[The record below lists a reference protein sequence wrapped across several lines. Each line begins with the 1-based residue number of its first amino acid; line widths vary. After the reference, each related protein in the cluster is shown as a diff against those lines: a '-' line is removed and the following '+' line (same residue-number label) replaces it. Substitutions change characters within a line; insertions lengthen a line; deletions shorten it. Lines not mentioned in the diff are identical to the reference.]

1 MGAKFE
7 SMTAAFKQACTTLQ
21 RENQEFY
28 RQLLIDMHIFQM
40 NMFPTVVT
48 TCQQNT
54 INSVTNYQANSPTL
68 DALDTTPSGL
78 DIPPTSTVHS
88 NDPKL
93 ATNALDTAP
102 SCLDIPSTSTAHSD
116 AVLPPNRIEP
126 LRTEPSSGFG
136 STGIKSVRFDDNPN
150 HEIQDRF
157 DLAVRDLRFDSIRFE
172 YSRLE
177 PNQLSNRFDSV
188 DSVYYSMS
196 LYSPMAMSYPTICN
210 GFSCF

>member
-1 MGAKFE
+1 VYLVRLFVVLGLF
-7 SMTAAFKQACTTLQ
+7 SLPLQLNTSLSLQ
-21 RENQEFY
+21 RGERGTQP
-28 RQLLIDMHIFQM
+28 L
-40 NMFPTVVT
+40 FPS
-48 TCQQNT
+48 Q
-54 INSVTNYQANSPTL
+54 
-68 DALDTTPSGL
+68 
-78 DIPPTSTVHS
+78 HHE
-88 NDPKL
+88 L
-93 ATNALDTAP
+93 A
-102 SCLDIPSTSTAHSD
+102 

-126 LRTEPSSGFG
+126 LRSEPSSGFG

-157 DLAVRDLRFDSIRFE
+157 DSAVRDLRFDSIRFE

-177 PNQLSNRFDSV
+177 LNQLSNLFDSV